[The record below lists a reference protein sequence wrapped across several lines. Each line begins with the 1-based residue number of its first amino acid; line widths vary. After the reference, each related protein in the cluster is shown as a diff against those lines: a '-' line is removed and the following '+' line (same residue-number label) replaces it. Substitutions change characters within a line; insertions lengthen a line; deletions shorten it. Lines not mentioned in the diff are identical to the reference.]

1 MFPVPSALNIM
12 DRLQKEIIFLAFM
25 AKDYLSNITK
35 NEGKFLTFGIPNDNR
50 FGRKRS
56 LPKKLISDNMLK

>member
-35 NEGKFLTFGIPNDNR
+35 NEGNVSNIWYTK
-50 FGRKRS
+50 
-56 LPKKLISDNMLK
+56 